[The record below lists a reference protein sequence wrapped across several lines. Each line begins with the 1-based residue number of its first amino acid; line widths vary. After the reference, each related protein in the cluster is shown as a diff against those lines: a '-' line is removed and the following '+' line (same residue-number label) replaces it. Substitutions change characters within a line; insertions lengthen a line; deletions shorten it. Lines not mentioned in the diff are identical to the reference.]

1 MLNPLQLL
9 GMARGVASGM
19 EYLARMHFVHRVRKY
34 FIFFEEYRKL
44 DKYRAWG
51 QFHES
56 PTVLL
61 QITLVL
67 MVFRWNWLSQNAT

>member
-44 DKYRAWG
+44 DKFRGGGSSTSRLQYYCR
-51 QFHES
+51 
-56 PTVLL
+56 LL
-61 QITLVL
+61 
-67 MVFRWNWLSQNAT
+67 LS